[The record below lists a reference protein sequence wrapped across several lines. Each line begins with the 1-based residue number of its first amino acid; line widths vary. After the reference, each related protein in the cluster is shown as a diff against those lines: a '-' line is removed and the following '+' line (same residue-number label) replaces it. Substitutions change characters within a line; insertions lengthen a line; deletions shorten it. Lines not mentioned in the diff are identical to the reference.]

1 MREQQSTRR
10 EEGVCNWMWESAE
23 RTARSWV
30 HEATALQLCT
40 VCWCCRIN
48 SHRNKHNLWLFS
60 ADDKS
65 MRSPLLPL
73 GGSRRFLSTT
83 EAAMKIIPCA
93 SLYSLCRMLI
103 SLFTAKVH
111 SFYFHSGIVHV
122 SLISIY
128 YGFPPPS
135 DSVFFLPP
143 VL

>member
-1 MREQQSTRR
+1 
-10 EEGVCNWMWESAE
+10 
-23 RTARSWV
+23 
-30 HEATALQLCT
+30 
-40 VCWCCRIN
+40 
-48 SHRNKHNLWLFS
+48 
-60 ADDKS
+60 

-93 SLYSLCRMLI
+93 SLYSLCRTLI

-111 SFYFHSGIVHV
+111 SFYFRSGIVHV

-143 VL
+143 GPTTSHFGPLSSQSFLDSSRQLISAKRKLFNKNTLCTCPVPSSRKTQFAPSW